1 MDRYHF
7 GRNYFISLPDL
18 HWKITPHWFMIGK
31 IHVLR
36 LLWGGLL
43 GLFLSFILADFLS
56 RELFVEYSSW
66 TGWRE
71 IMGSSPNTITNG
83 LKKIS
88 WALLFCS
95 SWWMIWKLDHF
106 FTLKPKAHEKKT
118 KEEETPIEPESKT
131 EGEQMEESTE
141 NADIASETSESEDTT
156 EENTSEETS
165 EKPSPEDI
173 AFAEVLSLSI
183 EEIGKIED
191 LKSIYRKRIAQY
203 HPDKVLAMG
212 PEIRSVAEQKA
223 KEINEAYEHFR
234 RKFPNG

>member
-1 MDRYHF
+1 
-7 GRNYFISLPDL
+7 
-18 HWKITPHWFMIGK
+18 
-31 IHVLR
+31 
-36 LLWGGLL
+36 
-43 GLFLSFILADFLS
+43 
-56 RELFVEYSSW
+56 
-66 TGWRE
+66 
-71 IMGSSPNTITNG
+71 MGSSPNTITNA

-131 EGEQMEESTE
+131 EGEQMEESPE

-165 EKPSPEDI
+165 EKPSPKDI
-173 AFAEVLSLSI
+173 AFAEVLGLSI

-191 LKSIYRKRIAQY
+191 IKSVYRKRIAQY

>member
-1 MDRYHF
+1 MDRYDF

-43 GLFLSFILADFLS
+43 GLFLSFILADFWAENYLLNIPPGQVGG
-56 RELFVEYSSW
+56 RLWGVHPIQY
-66 TGWRE
+66 
-71 IMGSSPNTITNG
+71 NA
-83 LKKIS
+83 LKKFLGHYYFVQVGGWFGNWIIFHPQAQS
-88 WALLFCS
+88 TWG
-95 SWWMIWKLDHF
+95 
-106 FTLKPKAHEKKT
+106 ENE
-118 KEEETPIEPESKT
+118 EEETPIEPESKT
-131 EGEQMEESTE
+131 EGEQMEESPE

-165 EKPSPEDI
+165 EKPSPKDI
-173 AFAEVLSLSI
+173 AFAEVLGLSI

-191 LKSIYRKRIAQY
+191 IKSVYRKRIAQY